1 MLEVIASKTCMIPKT
16 FILDVD
22 GVLTTGSFLYDE
34 TGKCY
39 KIFGPDDND
48 GLKLLKDKIKIIFI
62 TGDKR
67 GFQISKKRI
76 VDDMGYELFLVSTIQ
91 RIKWIRERYNPLEVI
106 YMGDGIFDHLVMKNV
121 GYGIAPQNAD
131 ELTKKSAQFITKRSG
146 GDRAVAEASI
156 HVLNKFFSKY
166 KLEEVLNNNSSQIP
180 EEWIG

>member
-1 MLEVIASKTCMIPKT
+1 
-16 FILDVD
+16 
-22 GVLTTGSFLYDE
+22 
-34 TGKCY
+34 
-39 KIFGPDDND
+39 
-48 GLKLLKDKIKIIFI
+48 
-62 TGDKR
+62 
-67 GFQISKKRI
+67 
-76 VDDMGYELFLVSTIQ
+76 MGYELFLVSTIQ

-166 KLEEVLNNNSSQIP
+166 KLEEVLNNNSNQILRNG
-180 EEWIG
+180 WDDKRRNLQF